1 MEASRKPS
9 EFVLTKHENKTFEGL
24 TVQISGHAYFNCKF
38 INCTLIF
45 TNVPVILQGCH
56 FQNCNW
62 HLQYDILWGAP
73 QTLQTIKKLV
83 EKIDQG
89 MPKDFKTENLQ

>member
-1 MEASRKPS
+1 MNVSIK
-9 EFVLTKHENKTFEGL
+9 LTRHENKTFEAQTL
-24 TVQISGHAYFNCKF
+24 QISGHAYFNCKF

-45 TNVPVILQGCH
+45 TNVPVVLQGCQ

-62 HLQYDILWGAP
+62 SLHYDILWGAP
-73 QTLQTIKKLV
+73 QTLNTIKKLI

-89 MPKDFKTENLQ
+89 TARDFSSDLPH